1 MESMVSKRKC
11 NRTRRNSVRKEKREK
26 ITGVKCREGGGGR
39 KVSSLG
45 RGEENSRV
53 GSSRTTGNF
62 CENSRY
68 VRIVTVQ
75 RAAPHERES

>member
-1 MESMVSKRKC
+1 MQPHETKLGE
-11 NRTRRNSVRKEKREK
+11 EKKGEK
-26 ITGVKCREGGGGR
+26 ITGVKCREGGGGT

-75 RAAPHERES
+75 RAASHERES